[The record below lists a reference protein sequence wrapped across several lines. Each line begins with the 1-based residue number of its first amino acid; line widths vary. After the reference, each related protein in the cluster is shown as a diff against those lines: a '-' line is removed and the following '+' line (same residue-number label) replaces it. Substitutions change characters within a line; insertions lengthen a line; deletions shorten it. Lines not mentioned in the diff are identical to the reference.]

1 MNAKSTSI
9 PSAVEAEDEVIVRSG
24 GAGLLGYL
32 LLGVFFGILLI
43 KSEVISWY
51 RIQEMFRF
59 QSFHMYGI
67 LGSAVGVAAISLLA
81 IRRLGLRTWTGEAI
95 DVPPKE
101 MGSGYRYALGGTAF
115 GLGWALTGACPG
127 PILALI
133 GYGVTPFVVVLASAL
148 AGTWV
153 YAHLRPTL
161 PH

>member
-1 MNAKSTSI
+1 MTARIATPPAAI
-9 PSAVEAEDEVIVRSG
+9 EAEDRIETDTG
-24 GAGLLGYL
+24 PAGLLVYL
-32 LLGVFFGILLI
+32 LLGIAFGILLI

-67 LGSAVGVAAISLLA
+67 LGSAVGVSALSLML
-81 IRRLGLRTWTGEAI
+81 IRKLGLRAATGEVI

-127 PILALI
+127 PILALV
-133 GYGVTPFVVVLASAL
+133 GYGITPFLVVLAAAL

-153 YAHLRPTL
+153 YAHVRPNL